1 MTPRQSQNWT
11 NRIRWIKTAT
21 REQLLRLY
29 GKIYDRYTANDG
41 YQMFGYDWQT
51 LRSTRPIVYR
61 DLHDIWTE
69 LQSRHCVVDE
79 RGQIIS
85 LG

>member
-11 NRIRWIKTAT
+11 NRITWIKTAT
-21 REQLLRLY
+21 REQLIRLY
-29 GKIYDRYTANDG
+29 QRLHSRYVG
-41 YQMFGYDWQT
+41 YGMIGYDWELFSQAY
-51 LRSTRPIVYR
+51 PITYR